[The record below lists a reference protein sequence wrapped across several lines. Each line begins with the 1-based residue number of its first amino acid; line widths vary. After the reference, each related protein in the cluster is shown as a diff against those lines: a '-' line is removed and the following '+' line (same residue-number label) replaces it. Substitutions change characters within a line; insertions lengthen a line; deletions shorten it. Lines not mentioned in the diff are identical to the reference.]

1 MKEYCMKHTCRG
13 CKRSN
18 ECEEQLLKEEQIW
31 EQAHN
36 NRQHKVQLDQ
46 RSKEIRRTKE
56 LSRARKD
63 KRTRVTSEI

>member
-1 MKEYCMKHTCRG
+1 MRTEICMRTTCRG
-13 CKRSN
+13 CKLSYV
-18 ECEEQLLKEEQIW
+18 CEQEQIQ